1 MINISFQSEYTINE
15 QNIICN
21 ISENDF
27 NFSYNPTLIK
37 SGSDQD
43 IENFVTS
50 SFYPYITTVG
60 LYNDNNELL
69 AVAKL
74 PKPIIKPDFTEL
86 NFLIKF
92 DR

>member
-50 SFYPYITTVG
+50 SFYPNIS
-60 LYNDNNELL
+60 
-69 AVAKL
+69 
-74 PKPIIKPDFTEL
+74 
-86 NFLIKF
+86 
-92 DR
+92 